1 MPVDLMPH
9 QQEAVM
15 KLRNGNI
22 LKGGVGSG
30 KTRTALAYYSDVENI
45 TEGLYVITTAKKRDS
60 GDWDEEA
67 RLFGLHPRVDSW
79 NNLDKYADVEGAF
92 FIFDEQRVVG
102 SGAWVKAFLRIC
114 KKNKWILLSA
124 TPGDTWM
131 DYIPVFMANGFYKS
145 RVEFLREHVVF
156 NSWAKYP
163 KVERWINTWKLAMHL
178 RSILVEMPF
187 ERHTTRKMIDVYVEY
202 DRDMFDK
209 VWRKRW
215 NVFEERPIES
225 TAELYYCARRVQN
238 AHPSRMVAIRDLM
251 ILHPKLIVFYNFNFE
266 LELLRELNMSVTVA
280 EWNGHK
286 HQPIPETDEW
296 VYLVQYTSGAEG
308 WNCVETDAMVLYSMI
323 YSYRTTEQAFG
334 RIDRLNQPSDLLSY
348 YILRCSSIVDRGLA
362 EALEAKKDFN
372 ETAHLAKNRGM

>member
-131 DYIPVFMANGFYKS
+131 DYIPVFMASFQVLIHLSTFGYLAQLLNTTCS
-145 RVEFLREHVVF
+145 RR
-156 NSWAKYP
+156 NS
-163 KVERWINTWKLAMHL
+163 
-178 RSILVEMPF
+178 
-187 ERHTTRKMIDVYVEY
+187 TR
-202 DRDMFDK
+202 
-209 VWRKRW
+209 
-215 NVFEERPIES
+215 
-225 TAELYYCARRVQN
+225 
-238 AHPSRMVAIRDLM
+238 
-251 ILHPKLIVFYNFNFE
+251 
-266 LELLRELNMSVTVA
+266 LL
-280 EWNGHK
+280 
-286 HQPIPETDEW
+286 
-296 VYLVQYTSGAEG
+296 
-308 WNCVETDAMVLYSMI
+308 
-323 YSYRTTEQAFG
+323 
-334 RIDRLNQPSDLLSY
+334 
-348 YILRCSSIVDRGLA
+348 
-362 EALEAKKDFN
+362 
-372 ETAHLAKNRGM
+372 